1 MPAWWRLA
9 PRRCTPGRGWV
20 RVGARGAA
28 CGSAGRGRRGR
39 VGGCGRAPH
48 RAMAAVAV
56 AGGAHQ
62 RVVVGDVARRRW
74 SQPWGSAFEEGD
86 ESAPRT
92 HWFETMQ
99 CMPAA
104 IAPPPVHR
112 LVLCIELLK
121 AGLRLLWLRRA
132 ATAAATAAK
141 TPPAAPDVRC
151 WPPAIRQ
158 AWTRARQERRALL
171 RTLQQLRADAHKRF
185 GIGTGVSVVRRRAPH
200 SRAGPRGAAA
210 TVANARLHERH
221 RTALATLRPRSAHSA
236 PGAVSAVR
244 AARAILV
251 QLAGFA
257 HGGWHRMA
265 RASAFG
271 GGGLLDGRRP
281 ADRRARAAAA
291 VSTIALAVVR
301 AASAGVRVAGGA
313 ASGEV
318 CAASPLD
325 SRSRS
330 VGHGGAARQ
339 RALLLLHRR
348 FLK

>member
-1 MPAWWRLA
+1 MW
-9 PRRCTPGRGWV
+9 
-20 RVGARGAA
+20 
-28 CGSAGRGRRGR
+28 
-39 VGGCGRAPH
+39 
-48 RAMAAVAV
+48 
-56 AGGAHQ
+56 
-62 RVVVGDVARRRW
+62 ARRRW

-185 GIGTGVSVVRRRAPH
+185 GIGTRCGRHTGRTFLTRHAAAVDHEEQGTRQCLSTLAPDQRLPFDPQILFAHADDRRCVLLAAYLWCDAERRIRAQALEALQRQWQTRASMNATARHWQRCARVLPILRPVLYLLFVPRVPSWCSWLVSLMVDGTAWRARARLAVAGYSTDVGLPIGEREQPLLCPPSPWLWYALRQPVYAWLVEQRLGRYVRRARWTRAP
-200 SRAGPRGAAA
+200 
-210 TVANARLHERH
+210 VA
-221 RTALATLRPRSAHSA
+221 
-236 PGAVSAVR
+236 
-244 AARAILV
+244 LV
-251 QLAGFA
+251 MEVL
-257 HGGWHRMA
+257 
-265 RASAFG
+265 RASAHYYFY
-271 GGGLLDGRRP
+271 
-281 ADRRARAAAA
+281 
-291 VSTIALAVVR
+291 T
-301 AASAGVRVAGGA
+301 AAS
-313 ASGEV
+313 
-318 CAASPLD
+318 
-325 SRSRS
+325 
-330 VGHGGAARQ
+330 
-339 RALLLLHRR
+339 
-348 FLK
+348 